1 VAPIRALVPV
11 VATAALVLPAVAAC
25 SGTSS
30 GGVTSTS
37 VTPSVSASASA
48 SVSATGTPAT
58 PSVDTSRLAAIAT
71 CLKKAGLPTPTST
84 DAAGTAVEL
93 LRLARDPAT
102 ANALR
107 KCGIPLPG
115 GSASSS
121 TTSG

>member
-30 GGVTSTS
+30 GGMTSTS
-37 VTPSVSASASA
+37 VTPSVSASAS
-48 SVSATGTPAT
+48 VTATGTPAT
-58 PSVDTSRLAAIAT
+58 PSVDTSRLTAIAT
-71 CLKKAGLPTPTST
+71 CLKNAGLPTPTST

>member
-1 VAPIRALVPV
+1 VPV

-30 GGVTSTS
+30 GGMTSTS
-37 VTPSVSASASA
+37 VTPSVSASASASA

-71 CLKKAGLPTPTST
+71 CLKNAGLPTPTST

-115 GSASSS
+115 GSASTS

>member
-30 GGVTSTS
+30 GGMTSTS
-37 VTPSVSASASA
+37 VTPSVSASAS
-48 SVSATGTPAT
+48 VTATGTPAT

-71 CLKKAGLPTPTST
+71 CLKNAGLPTPTST